1 MFAYV
6 RYVDD
11 NIRQIVPLDHIKG
24 FCPKDVKDFETKKKY
39 NILWKKSAEDQGQY
53 YKAQILKLAGR
64 YLKLHYIYKYIS
76 QTICCTAG
84 IIDVGITVTVT
95 KDSQTTT

>member
-64 YLKLHYIYKYIS
+64 YLKLHYISIS
-76 QTICCTAG
+76 VKLFVALLE
-84 IIDVGITVTVT
+84 
-95 KDSQTTT
+95 S